1 MAQANESTS
10 TTSVPGTRPAA
21 PSQQI
26 RMWPFVIQVG
36 SGFVPFIHHP
46 ERPTPWLRVERF
58 PRKAKATAGEA
69 LQYAQRVV
77 WYRQMRAA
85 EKRRRLEATVHP
97 RYIAYLR
104 SYLEAA
110 E

>member
-1 MAQANESTS
+1 MAQATNSP
-10 TTSVPGTRPAA
+10 TTNCAPGTRPAA
-21 PSQQI
+21 PSPQP
-26 RMWPFVIQVG
+26 RMWPFAVPVG

-69 LQYAQRVV
+69 LHYAQRVV

-104 SYLEAA
+104 RYLEAA

>member
-1 MAQANESTS
+1 MTQAENV
-10 TTSVPGTRPAA
+10 TTTTRAPAPMPAA
-21 PSQQI
+21 PSQQP
-26 RMWPFVIQVG
+26 RMWPFAVAVG

-85 EKRRRLEATVHP
+85 EKRRRLEAISHP
-97 RYIAYLR
+97 RHEGR
-104 SYLEAA
+104 AA
-110 E
+110 